1 MRKRHILRATRNLVI
16 AAAMAAML
24 WALEGYDL
32 PTMEMELHRAERR
45 RMTEESDI
53 VWEYEGLMYNDR
65 DMIVGL
71 GPNYISTRTE
81 SGHGGFWPRAKEG
94 PTLIG
99 LPERTRYNPPGTAH
113 SYLAPALLAVDVPA
127 RAQRARLTMTLR
139 YDQWQENYVIE
150 GEKQGSVWFFQ
161 LMMKYTP
168 SGDSDGLS
176 LAEDNAFITFH
187 FTGPEHFYYPC
198 TLELFDID
206 GACFSTTQF
215 NGGAQAP

>member
-1 MRKRHILRATRNLVI
+1 
-16 AAAMAAML
+16 ML

-168 SGDSDGLS
+168 TVSEEDEDQS
-176 LAEDNAFITFH
+176 LLEYNAFSLTSFMR
-187 FTGPEHFYYPC
+187 PDHFYYPC
-198 TLELFDID
+198 TVEFFDKGGALLSTLEL
-206 GACFSTTQF
+206 
-215 NGGAQAP
+215 NGGAKPT